1 MSNNTRWFSRLL
13 REYHSARVPQYGTVH
28 TPKDQSNAQLPN
40 LDSGDAKLR
49 LVPGWKTKLTKW
61 WSMQVA
67 WFGIV
72 FWSAMAGLWVIWPA
86 FVEKIPLWA
95 YAVGGIAMS
104 VALGVAWILKQPGLD

>member
-1 MSNNTRWFSRLL
+1 
-13 REYHSARVPQYGTVH
+13 
-28 TPKDQSNAQLPN
+28 
-40 LDSGDAKLR
+40 
-49 LVPGWKTKLTKW
+49 
-61 WSMQVA
+61 MQVA

-104 VALGVAWILKQPGLD
+104 VALGVARVLKQPGLD